1 MDYPWGATSF
11 GAYAI
16 QSAYGM
22 FFRQSY
28 DGVYAFDWDTGKIV
42 WKYTAPAYAAFES
55 PYSTNGTEHYPFNGG
70 GMIADGKM
78 YVYNTEHTET
88 WPLTRGWGLHCIN
101 ITTGEL
107 VWKIANPMSQG
118 AVADGYLT
126 AANSRDGYMYVFGKG
141 KSATTVTAPDVVM
154 PEGNGIVIRGTVL
167 DNSPAQ
173 LGTPCVS
180 KDSMELQMEY
190 LHLQQPIGG
199 IWQNESITGVPVSL
213 SAYGS
218 DGTVID
224 LGTVTTNG
232 YYGTFSKAWT
242 PPKQDTYTIT
252 ATFAGDDSYGSS
264 SAATALSVGPA
275 PATIEP
281 QPETVVPDYT
291 MTIIGAAIAIIIA
304 VAIAAIAAVLMLRK
318 R

>member
-1 MDYPWGATSF
+1 M
-11 GAYAI
+11 
-16 QSAYGM
+16 
-22 FFRQSY
+22 
-28 DGVYAFDWDTGKIV
+28 V
-42 WKYTAPAYAAFES
+42 
-55 PYSTNGTEHYPFNGG
+55 
-70 GMIADGKM
+70 ADGKM

-88 WPLTRGWGLHCIN
+88 WPLTRGWGLHCTN

-107 VWKIANPMSQG
+107 VWKTANPMSQG

-242 PPKQDTYTIT
+242 PPKQDTYTIM
-252 ATFAGDDSYGSS
+252 ANFAADDSYGSS
-264 SAATALSVGPA
+264 MATTTVTVGPA
-275 PATIEP
+275 PEEVVIPPATEP
-281 QPETVVPDYT
+281 IDYT
-291 MTIIGAAIAIIIA
+291 MTIIGAAIAAIIA
-304 VAIAAIAAVLMLRK
+304 VAIVGLLIFLGLRK